1 MVNKNAPVE
10 NKMGTMPVL
19 KLIFNMSLP
28 IMFSML
34 VMALYNI
41 VDSIFVGKI
50 SVDALTAVSL
60 AFPVQNLMV
69 SFAVGTAVGVNALLS
84 LRLGQKNQRD
94 VNKTAMNG
102 VFLSVVTWIVFAV
115 AGTLISSSYSL
126 SSIYILST
134 SSPMVWYLASILS
147 SCFLRFAKKPA
158 FFSSVSS
165 LTSN

>member
-60 AFPVQNLMV
+60 AFP
-69 SFAVGTAVGVNALLS
+69 S
-84 LRLGQKNQRD
+84 
-94 VNKTAMNG
+94 
-102 VFLSVVTWIVFAV
+102 
-115 AGTLISSSYSL
+115 
-126 SSIYILST
+126 
-134 SSPMVWYLASILS
+134 
-147 SCFLRFAKKPA
+147 RFKI
-158 FFSSVSS
+158 
-165 LTSN
+165 

>member
-69 SFAVGTAVGVNALLS
+69 SFAVGTAVGSEVVAAAASVLAGDS
-84 LRLGQKNQRD
+84 LDDIDWSDACHSRLPQ
-94 VNKTAMNG
+94 
-102 VFLSVVTWIVFAV
+102 SVTEVE
-115 AGTLISSSYSL
+115 
-126 SSIYILST
+126 
-134 SSPMVWYLASILS
+134 
-147 SCFLRFAKKPA
+147 
-158 FFSSVSS
+158 SVHH
-165 LTSN
+165 LYPVEDGFR

>member
-50 SVDALTAVSL
+50 SVDALTADSL
-60 AFPVQNLMV
+60 AFPVQN
-69 SFAVGTAVGVNALLS
+69 GQEDDPYDNA
-84 LRLGQKNQRD
+84 GGD
-94 VNKTAMNG
+94 E
-102 VFLSVVTWIVFAV
+102 
-115 AGTLISSSYSL
+115 
-126 SSIYILST
+126 
-134 SSPMVWYLASILS
+134 
-147 SCFLRFAKKPA
+147 
-158 FFSSVSS
+158 
-165 LTSN
+165 